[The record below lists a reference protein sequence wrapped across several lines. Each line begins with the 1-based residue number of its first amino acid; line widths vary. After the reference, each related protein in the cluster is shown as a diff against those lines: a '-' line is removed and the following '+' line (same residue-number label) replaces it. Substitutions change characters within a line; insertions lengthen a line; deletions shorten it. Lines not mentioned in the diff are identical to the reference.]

1 MHGRGK
7 PFCHGR
13 NRLPIA
19 DKKCH
24 PSMHNRYFG
33 PCFLQALRWV
43 VVGHLLLRTSSH
55 GVTWRQSPNFWALRN
70 SNIVFFSHYS
80 WILITSCHTP
90 TTTNTKQ
97 NKTKQTCGTCVES
110 WVYLFAVPTLNAS
123 LFPRAPSK
131 SLPCKHACHT
141 WDLRFGT
148 LCEVVSPNFLYSQR
162 LRLHG
167 LTSSDLG
174 PHVNMPI
181 EGCYKHKTRRVIL
194 CFMYRNLY
202 KGYNKFVQF
211 VKLLCNAYYSGL
223 HDLPCSI
230 KCNKH
235 YFLAATQWLQPGE
248 ITPSYIL
255 HTCAFGTY
263 LLSGLFTLQKRV

>member
-1 MHGRGK
+1 M
-7 PFCHGR
+7 P
-13 NRLPIA
+13 
-19 DKKCH
+19 
-24 PSMHNRYFG
+24 
-33 PCFLQALRWV
+33 
-43 VVGHLLLRTSSH
+43 
-55 GVTWRQSPNFWALRN
+55 
-70 SNIVFFSHYS
+70 
-80 WILITSCHTP
+80 HTNNNKH
-90 TTTNTKQ
+90 NTKQ
-97 NKTKQTCGTCVES
+97 NKTNLRDLCWELGLPFCCPNSQRKSKAT
-110 WVYLFAVPTLNAS
+110 
-123 LFPRAPSK
+123 PSK

-148 LCEVVSPNFLYSQR
+148 LCEVVSPNFLYSQQ

-202 KGYNKFVQF
+202 KGYNIFVQF

-235 YFLAATQWLQPGE
+235 YFLAATQWLQD
-248 ITPSYIL
+248 
-255 HTCAFGTY
+255 
-263 LLSGLFTLQKRV
+263 K